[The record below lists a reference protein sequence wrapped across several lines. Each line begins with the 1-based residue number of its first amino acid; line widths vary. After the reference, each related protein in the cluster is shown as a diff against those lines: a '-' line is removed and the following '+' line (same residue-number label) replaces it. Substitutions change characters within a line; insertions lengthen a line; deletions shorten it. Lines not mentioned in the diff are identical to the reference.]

1 MSEPWAALAPIRA
14 IAPGGRVVA
23 LGGYSGGGQG
33 FGGDGLWPDE
43 DPAASQSPAHLLD
56 ALLRLEHADL
66 RVWVHSLAQSPSRRV
81 RPWYHQLDYADTDT
95 LLQHLAT
102 RLDAAHLAGFTRVAV
117 QEQDLARWGE
127 HLARSASDRDRL
139 GLLIALVGHGT
150 AVGPVLPSHPQP
162 DGLRA
167 PLIGRLLSSLHGR
180 THALDTALQAMLQL
194 PPASAQSVAMVRAML
209 TALLPPYT
217 PVRTQADSGGVLRQ
231 VLEACATASDAP
243 AKATLW
249 ALAIP
254 VAAQVAALPTL
265 APALTRLLTSQT
277 CAIVNALAQQ
287 HPDGQ
292 ALACYLHI
300 LCAQQRTHEI
310 RLIHHQ
316 LHQGHDGMHPPA
328 EYLHHCDRR
337 GAYPHAM
344 ALGHYLGAWAM
355 VTGNTPGG
363 PPAGATAPVQLS
375 PHTQPIGRAPQAA
388 HQGDLWLAGTAYAA
402 LGPAQSAEASKF
414 LTAPVWQQS
423 GPQTA
428 FWAAYQR
435 VLQAH
440 WGGLSPLLLAAS
452 APTHCGTAPTIGTPY
467 VP

>member
-33 FGGDGLWPDE
+33 LGGDGLWPDE

-254 VAAQVAALPTL
+254 VAAQGTALSTL

-316 LHQGHDGMHPPA
+316 LYQGHDGMYPPV

-375 PHTQPIGRAPQAA
+375 PHTQTIGRAPQAA

-414 LTAPVWQQS
+414 LAEPVWQQS

-440 WGGLSPLLLAAS
+440 CGGLSPLLLAAS
-452 APTHCGTAPTIGTPY
+452 APNHCGTAPTIGIPY

>member
-14 IAPGGRVVA
+14 IAPGRRVAA
-23 LGGYSGGGQG
+23 LGGYPGGGQG
-33 FGGDGLWPDE
+33 FSGNEPWPGD
-43 DPAASQSPAHLLD
+43 DPEAPQSSTHLLD

-66 RVWVHSLAQSPSRRV
+66 RAWAHSLAQSPSRRT

-102 RLDAAHLAGFTRVAV
+102 RLDAAHLARSTRIAV

-139 GLLIALVGHGT
+139 DLLIALVSHRTT
-150 AVGPVLPSHPQP
+150 AGPVLPSHLRP
-162 DGLRA
+162 DALRA
-167 PLIGRLLSSLHGR
+167 PLIGRLLGSLHGR
-180 THALDTALQAMLQL
+180 THALDTALQAML
-194 PPASAQSVAMVRAML
+194 PRPSASAQSVAMVRAML
-209 TALLPPYT
+209 TALLPPYA
-217 PVRTQADSGGVLRQ
+217 PVRTRADPVALRQ
-231 VLEACATASDAP
+231 ALEACATASDAP

-249 ALAIP
+249 TLAIP
-254 VAAQVAALPTL
+254 VAAQGEVLPGV

-292 ALACYLHI
+292 ALACYLHT
-300 LCAQQRTHEI
+300 LCAQQRNHEI
-310 RLIHHQ
+310 RLIHLQ
-316 LHQGHDGMHPPA
+316 LCQGQDGMHPPT

-355 VTGNTPGG
+355 VTSNTPGG

-402 LGPAQSAEASKF
+402 FGPAQSAEASKF

-440 WGGLSPLLLAAS
+440 SGGLSPLLMAAS
-452 APTHCGTAPTIGTPY
+452 APTHCGTASTVGTPY

>member
-66 RVWVHSLAQSPSRRV
+66 RAWVHSLAQSPSRRV

-102 RLDAAHLAGFTRVAV
+102 RLDAAHLAGFTQVAV

-139 GLLIALVGHGT
+139 GLLIALVGHRT
-150 AVGPVLPSHPQP
+150 AVEPVLLSHPQP

-316 LHQGHDGMHPPA
+316 LHQGHDGMYPPV
-328 EYLHHCDRR
+328 EYLHHRDRR

-363 PPAGATAPVQLS
+363 PPAGATAPVQLP

-414 LTAPVWQQS
+414 LAEPVWQQS

-440 WGGLSPLLLAAS
+440 CSGLSPLLLAAS
-452 APTHCGTAPTIGTPY
+452 APTHCGTAPTIGIPY

>member
-14 IAPGGRVVA
+14 IAPGGRVAA
-23 LGGYSGGGQG
+23 LGGDPGGGQG
-33 FGGDGLWPDE
+33 FSGNGPWPGD
-43 DPAASQSPAHLLD
+43 DPEAPQSPAHLLD

-66 RVWVHSLAQSPSRRV
+66 QAWVHSLAQSPSRRT

-102 RLDAAHLAGFTRVAV
+102 RLDAAHLARFTRIAA

-139 GLLIALVGHGT
+139 EVLIALVDHGT
-150 AVGPVLPSHPQP
+150 TAGSVLPSHLRP
-162 DGLRA
+162 DALRA
-167 PLIGRLLSSLHGR
+167 PLIGHLLGSLHGR
-180 THALDTALQAMLQL
+180 THALDTALQAMLPL
-194 PPASAQSVAMVRAML
+194 TPASAQSVAMVRAML

-217 PVRTQADSGGVLRQ
+217 PVRTPADSGGVLRQ

-254 VAAQVAALPTL
+254 VAAEGAALPAL

-292 ALACYLHI
+292 ALACYLQT

-316 LHQGHDGMHPPA
+316 LCQGQDGMHSPA

-337 GAYPHAM
+337 GEYPHAT

-355 VTGNTPGG
+355 VTGNTPGAS
-363 PPAGATAPVQLS
+363 PAGATAPVQLS

-388 HQGDLWLAGTAYAA
+388 SQGDLWLAGTAYAA

-440 WGGLSPLLLAAS
+440 CGGLSPLLLAAS
-452 APTHCGTAPTIGTPY
+452 APTHCGTASTIGTPY

>member
-66 RVWVHSLAQSPSRRV
+66 RAWVHSLAQSPSRRV

-139 GLLIALVGHGT
+139 GLLIALVGHRT
-150 AVGPVLPSHPQP
+150 AVEPVLLSHPQP

-316 LHQGHDGMHPPA
+316 LHQGHDGMYPPV

-363 PPAGATAPVQLS
+363 PPAGATAPVQLP

-414 LTAPVWQQS
+414 LAEPVWQQS

-440 WGGLSPLLLAAS
+440 CSGLSPLLLAAS
-452 APTHCGTAPTIGTPY
+452 APTHCGTAPTIGIPY